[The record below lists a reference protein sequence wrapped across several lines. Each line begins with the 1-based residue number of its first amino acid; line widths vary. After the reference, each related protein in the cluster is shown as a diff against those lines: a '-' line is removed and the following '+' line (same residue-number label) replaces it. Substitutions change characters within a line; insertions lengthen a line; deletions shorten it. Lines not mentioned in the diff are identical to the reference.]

1 MSDNTIKT
9 EIEPKRGV
17 HNRIQAG
24 KRGLLLRFVIFMAWV
39 VSIGLLL
46 SLVTCQPVNAKPI
59 ASDNTSSYYIDLS
72 KITSGQ
78 ASRYLLAF
86 FVPDNSPA
94 SQAVTIQSSTA
105 PKAHLRATRGCS
117 LISIANHLLIDY
129 DGLTLQNT
137 IAARRIC
144 GAASSD
150 AESKTRHPISLLDS
164 VALTH
169 KSLGG
174 SYHG

>member
-1 MSDNTIKT
+1 MSNNHKVKLDLKSHHGAYT
-9 EIEPKRGV
+9 
-17 HNRIQAG
+17 A
-24 KRGLLLRFVIFMAWV
+24 KRGLLLRFTIFMAWV
-39 VSIGLLL
+39 VCIGLLL
-46 SLVTCQPVNAKPI
+46 LFVTCQPVITKQI
-59 ASDNTSSYYIDLS
+59 ASDDNSCYYIYLS

-94 SQAVTIQSSTA
+94 SQAVTMPSSTA
-105 PKAHLRATRGCS
+105 PNTHLSVTRGYS
-117 LISIANHLLIDY
+117 LIFIANHLLTDY

-150 AESKTRHPISLLDS
+150 AESKTRHPILLLYS

-174 SYHG
+174 SCHG

>member
-1 MSDNTIKT
+1 MSNNYEFKLDLKSDH
-9 EIEPKRGV
+9 GV
-17 HNRIQAG
+17 HTGRH
-24 KRGLLLRFVIFMAWV
+24 GLLLRFIIFMAWV
-39 VSIGLLL
+39 VSIGLLI
-46 SLVTCQPVNAKPI
+46 SLVTCHPVHAKPI

-94 SQAVTIQSSTA
+94 SQAVTMPSSTA
-105 PKAHLRATRGCS
+105 PNTHLSVTRGYS
-117 LISIANHLLIDY
+117 LIFIANHLLTDY

-150 AESKTRHPISLLDS
+150 AESKTRHPILLPYS

-174 SYHG
+174 SCHG